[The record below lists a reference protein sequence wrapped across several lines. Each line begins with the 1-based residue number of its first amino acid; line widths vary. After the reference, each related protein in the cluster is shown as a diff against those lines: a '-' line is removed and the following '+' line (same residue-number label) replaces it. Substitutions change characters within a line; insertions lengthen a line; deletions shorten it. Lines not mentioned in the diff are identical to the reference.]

1 MYSHQETRQFSYT
14 RAQLYALVAD
24 IERYPDFLPW
34 VKALRIRQRSDYQ
47 LKADLEI
54 GFKFYRE
61 SFRCEVSLDPA
72 KKHIGVIYLDGPF
85 QFLESEWRF
94 SDQGDFSDQVRG
106 EEKSTSQT
114 QVTFSIRFAFK
125 SRMLDRLLGPVFNEA
140 VKRITQAFEER
151 AAALYGQSQAT

>member
-34 VKALRIRQRSDYQ
+34 VKALRIRQRSDHQ

-61 SFRCEVSLDPA
+61 GFRCEVSLDPA
-72 KKHIGVIYLDGPF
+72 QKHIGVIYLDGPF
-85 QFLESEWRF
+85 QFLESEWHF
-94 SDQGDFSDQVRG
+94 ADQVMD
-106 EEKSTSQT
+106 KDQSTVQT

-151 AAALYGQSQAT
+151 AAALYQQSPAK